1 MEITKYNSNICKI
14 RGHNTIKRKTIYKS
28 KHNCVP
34 QYASVNI
41 MYVQLNLDKKTLYIQ
56 VYMYL
61 INVVISGL
69 FCLLTSYI

>member
-14 RGHNTIKRKTIYKS
+14 RGHNTIKRKTIHKS
-28 KHNCVP
+28 KHNCVS
-34 QYASVNI
+34 QYVSVNI

-56 VYMYL
+56 VYL
-61 INVVISGL
+61 INVVSTGL

>member
-41 MYVQLNLDKKTLYIQ
+41 MYLQLNLDKKTLYIK
-56 VYMYL
+56 VYL
-61 INVVISGL
+61 INVVSTGL

>member
-14 RGHNTIKRKTIYKS
+14 RGGNTIKRKTIYKS
-28 KHNCVP
+28 KHNCVL

-56 VYMYL
+56 VYL
-61 INVVISGL
+61 INVVSTGL